1 MPRENISA
9 FTGVDES
16 YPPYI
21 NVSKLDDGNYAVI
34 VRSPAKE
41 DGSEGNSG
49 EIVMTPDQFANFMD
63 VTNTHLAAANV

>member
-9 FTGVDES
+9 FTGTAES

-21 NVSKLDDGNYAVI
+21 NISKLDDGNYSVT

-41 DGSEGNSG
+41 DGTEGDTA
-49 EIVMTPDQFANFMD
+49 EIVMTPDQFVVFME
-63 VTNTHLAAANV
+63 VTNTHLEEIND